1 MTVTMTAKNQIT
13 IPKKITEALGLEK
26 GSMFKVE
33 VSKNGIEFIPLETKE
48 REFTHEEYTK
58 LETLSVQ
65 EKGKEKCVTKKLI
78 DSLKKGK
85 A

>member
-48 REFTHEEYTK
+48 REFTYEEYTK
-58 LETLSVQ
+58 LETLAVQ

-78 DSLKKGK
+78 DNLKKGK
-85 A
+85 V